1 MVEFVPDGRTVRQR
15 ALETLIEHLR
25 TQRAHLPVGDPYGFA
40 WDQVLSAPAGK
51 WAFKKQ
57 RSLGVFDGHETKTNR
72 LMVKECVLRVALE
85 VALVIQSGENPSL
98 EMNRAF
104 GALQRR
110 VSEDPSLGGLVMDLQ
125 EVGNDHQ
132 VSDDNQTHLHGVVFL
147 DMTFRHAVKDPRR
160 LA

>member
-1 MVEFVPDGRTVRQR
+1 MDEFVPDGRTIRQR
-15 ALETLIEHLR
+15 ALETLVEHLR
-25 TQRAHLPVGDPYGFA
+25 SQRRHLPAGDPYGFA

-51 WAFKKQ
+51 WSFKKQ
-57 RSLGVFDGHETKTNR
+57 RTIGVFDGHETKTNR

-85 VALVIQSGENPSL
+85 VALVIQSGEDPSV

-110 VSEDPSLGGLVMDLQ
+110 VAEDPSLGGLVIDLQ
-125 EVGNDHQ
+125 EAGNDHH
-132 VSDDNQTHLHGVVFL
+132 VSDDNQTHVHGVVFL
-147 DMTFRHAVKDPRR
+147 DMTYRHAVKDPRR